1 MGQIAALTDVES
13 LLFPCNV
20 RELTENV
27 ISAKT
32 PLLREKPGVFWGPPR
47 YPAADRAGTGLSGA
61 PHLWGLLQQ
70 ETVTS
75 PGNRMSLFLVRVLRG
90 GGGNPP

>member
-1 MGQIAALTDVES
+1 MALGQIAALRDVES
-13 LLFPCNV
+13 LLSPCNV

-27 ISAKT
+27 IGAKT
-32 PLLREKPGVFWGPPR
+32 PLLRKKPGVFWGPPC
-47 YPAADRAGTGLSGA
+47 YPAADRAGKGLSGA

-75 PGNRMSLFLVRVLRG
+75 PGNRMSLSF
-90 GGGNPP
+90 